1 MFLHAAKN
9 RTIDCFSFCSCGEA
23 YRQEQAAA
31 AASQPPL
38 HSRPPPLPPLRRCLR
53 PRRPPPPLSSPSG
66 LHLPH
71 HHPLTSARH
80 PSPAASLRRH
90 PAPPAAP
97 SPPTPTAPLSSAP
110 HQPRSRTPAA
120 SPPRLPRRRV
130 RRLLFLLIPR
140 HYSPRSPQNPRPS
153 RVLPSEIGLLRRE
166 LDSWGARGPHLPGSY
181 SYAVVRVAA
190 AFRFGVTPR
199 WEAELRRRMLASSPK
214 YGVRI
219 DAAVRDHVWVLV
231 WLCLKAAATE
241 AQCSLDG
248 MGKGDDHV
256 GLDFDPRAVR
266 FESPRLAEGIS
277 WLGAQ
282 LGILYGESNGRLF
295 AIAAVKEAVLC
306 MGYCLMVGA
315 VKDGFSG
322 GGNGQAGSGGGAGEK
337 GSDAADIV
345 AGPAFLSQIAAAIAA
360 LYERFTMQEKIK
372 ALQAPHPS
380 KYQLLFE
387 YSKAL
392 ERGHLERSNRPHYR
406 AVMEY
411 DGILSRRVDNQESGK
426 AKTKEELLAEE
437 RDYKRRRQ
445 SYRGK
450 KVKRNPT
457 EASPKFGSDVC
468 FYLLKIL
475 RDIIDEHMEEI
486 KQAGGIGCLVAAPE
500 DIAQNMLKSN
510 SYGGP
515 YQGSFDP
522 TSSSS
527 HDKAALGSR
536 SPSCENS
543 QHDDSL
549 GRVSSRSH
557 GKRDSYK
564 ILRYETHGNR
574 YRNLS
579 VHENRWAK
587 GPENKI
593 YQAYPDRR
601 ESKRHQRNSNDER
614 EYAYTHKEDVSED
627 SDYQLESSDCTARSS
642 RSQRSSVTEYHHTLG
657 EGCSDRSRTSQKRH
671 RSVSVTQG
679 QFNDRYDPQST
690 YSDEDSP
697 TSLLYDIAEGKTCM
711 KKV

>member
-1 MFLHAAKN
+1 M
-9 RTIDCFSFCSCGEA
+9 EA
-23 YRQEQAAA
+23 PPFPSSPSSAA
-31 AASQPPL
+31 AASQPPPPL
-38 HSRPPPLPPLRRCLR
+38 SSTSAPSSPSLPPPSPPSPPLSSRLRPPPPSPPPPHLRPPPPLPPPASAVTLPL
-53 PRRPPPPLSSPSG
+53 PLPPAPYSDCPAVVRATPTPVPDSCSLPLPSSPPSAQTS
-66 LHLPH
+66 LP
-71 HHPLTSARH
+71 PR
-80 PSPAASLRRH
+80 SPGTTA
-90 PAPPAAP
+90 PAP
-97 SPPTPTAPLSSAP
+97 
-110 HQPRSRTPAA
+110 
-120 SPPRLPRRRV
+120 
-130 RRLLFLLIPR
+130 
-140 HYSPRSPQNPRPS
+140 PQNPRPS
-153 RVLPSEIGLLRRE
+153 RVLPSEIRPPAPGAGLLGRPR
-166 LDSWGARGPHLPGSY
+166 PPLPGSY
-181 SYAVVRVAA
+181 SYAVARVAA

-199 WEAELRRRMLASSPK
+199 WEAELRQRMLASSPK

-241 AQCSLDG
+241 AQCFLDR

-266 FESPRLAEGIS
+266 FECPRLAEGIS

-315 VKDGFSG
+315 VKDGFGG

-337 GSDAADIV
+337 GSDAGDVV

-411 DGILSRRVDNQESGK
+411 DGIFSRRVDNQESGK

-457 EASPKFGSDVC
+457 E
-468 FYLLKIL
+468 IL

-522 TSSSS
+522 TSRSS
-527 HDKAALGSR
+527 HDKAVFGSW

-593 YQAYPDRR
+593 YQTYPDRR

-614 EYAYTHKEDVSED
+614 KYAYTHKEDVSKTQITILNQVTV
-627 SDYQLESSDCTARSS
+627 QLA
-642 RSQRSSVTEYHHTLG
+642 QHNH
-657 EGCSDRSRTSQKRH
+657 K
-671 RSVSVTQG
+671 
-679 QFNDRYDPQST
+679 DPQSQNT
-690 YSDEDSP
+690 
-697 TSLLYDIAEGKTCM
+697 TTR
-711 KKV
+711 

>member
-1 MFLHAAKN
+1 M
-9 RTIDCFSFCSCGEA
+9 EA
-23 YRQEQAAA
+23 PPFPPHHPQPPPPPNLPSTLVHLRSLLSV
-31 AASQPPL
+31 AASTLAALPSPLLPPPASTSL
-38 HSRPPPLPPLRRCLR
+38 ATTPSSPPATPLPPPASAVTLPL
-53 PRRPPPPLSSPSG
+53 PLPPAPYSDCPAVVRATPTPVPDSCSLPAFLAAECADFSSSSSPG
-66 LHLPH
+66 
-71 HHPLTSARH
+71 TTA
-80 PSPAASLRRH
+80 
-90 PAPPAAP
+90 PAP
-97 SPPTPTAPLSSAP
+97 
-110 HQPRSRTPAA
+110 
-120 SPPRLPRRRV
+120 
-130 RRLLFLLIPR
+130 
-140 HYSPRSPQNPRPS
+140 PQNPRPS

-166 LDSWGARGPHLPGSY
+166 LDSWDARGPPLPGSY
-181 SYAVVRVAA
+181 SYAVARVAA

-199 WEAELRRRMLASSPK
+199 WEAELRQRMLASSPK

-241 AQCSLDG
+241 AQCFLDR

-266 FESPRLAEGIS
+266 FECPRLAEGIS

-315 VKDGFSG
+315 VKDGFGG

-337 GSDAADIV
+337 GSDAGDVV

-411 DGILSRRVDNQESGK
+411 DGIFSRRVDNQESGK

-457 EASPKFGSDVC
+457 E
-468 FYLLKIL
+468 IL

-522 TSSSS
+522 TSRSS
-527 HDKAALGSR
+527 HDKAVFGSW

-593 YQAYPDRR
+593 YQTYPDRR

-614 EYAYTHKEDVSED
+614 KYAYTHKEDVSKTQITILNQVTV
-627 SDYQLESSDCTARSS
+627 QLA
-642 RSQRSSVTEYHHTLG
+642 QHNH
-657 EGCSDRSRTSQKRH
+657 K
-671 RSVSVTQG
+671 
-679 QFNDRYDPQST
+679 DPQSQNT
-690 YSDEDSP
+690 
-697 TSLLYDIAEGKTCM
+697 TTR
-711 KKV
+711 